1 MNYLKLIRFQNLI
14 MLALMQLLFRYGF
27 LNYQSIPLALN
38 DWQYLLLV
46 FATVMIAAGGYVI
59 NNIMDQATDNYNKPN
74 QVVVGKGISE
84 TNAYNV
90 YFLVTVLGVGSGF
103 YLSNVI
109 AKPGF
114 AAIFIIISATLY
126 LYATTLKQLL
136 LIGNFVVALLLAFSV
151 IIIGIFDLF
160 PVINPEN
167 KAVMRGL
174 FSILLDYAL
183 FAFLINFIR
192 EIVKDMEDVNGDHKQ
207 RMNTLPIAIG
217 LKLTSKVVFIL
228 SLIALIMVIYYIKN
242 YFLPNDLHLATL
254 YALTCIVSP
263 LIYFVIK
270 IDHAKNKK
278 DFHRLSTI
286 LKLIILFGLLSITV
300 VTYNILYHHY
310 A

>member
-1 MNYLKLIRFQNLI
+1 MNYLKLIRFQNLM

-38 DWQYLLLV
+38 NWQYLLLV

-59 NNIMDQATDNYNKPN
+59 NNIIDQATDNYNKPN
-74 QVVVGKGISE
+74 QVVVGRGISE

-90 YFLVTVLGVGSGF
+90 YFLVTVLGVGTGF

-126 LYATTLKQLL
+126 LYAVTLKQLL

-160 PVINPEN
+160 PVITPEN

-183 FAFLINFIR
+183 FAFVINFIR
-192 EIVKDMEDVNGDHKQ
+192 EIVKDMEDINGDYKLG
-207 RMNTLPIAIG
+207 MNTLPIALG
-217 LKLTSKVVFIL
+217 LSRTSKIVFAL
-228 SLIALIMVIYYIKN
+228 SLIPLVMVIFYVKAYI
-242 YFLPNDLHLATL
+242 FENDLYFATL
-254 YALTCIVSP
+254 YALIFIVAP
-263 LIYFVIK
+263 LIYFAVK
-270 IDHAKNKK
+270 MANAKKNQ
-278 DFHRLSTI
+278 DFHHLSTV
-286 LKLIILFGLLSITV
+286 LKLIILFGLFSIAI
-300 VTYNILYHHY
+300 VTYNILHH

>member
-1 MNYLKLIRFQNLI
+1 

-27 LNYQSIPLALN
+27 LNFQSIPLALN

-59 NNIMDQATDNYNKPN
+59 NNIMDQATDNYNKPKN
-74 QVVVGKGISE
+74 VVVGKSISE
-84 TNAYNV
+84 INAYNI
-90 YFLVTVLGVGSGF
+90 YFLTTVLGVSAGF

-114 AAIFIIISATLY
+114 ASIFIIISATLY
-126 LYATTLKQLL
+126 LYATSLKQLL

-183 FAFLINFIR
+183 FAFVVNFIR
-192 EIVKDMEDVNGDHKQ
+192 EIVKDMEDINGDHKQ
-207 RMNTLPIAIG
+207 GMNTLPIALG
-217 LKLTSKVVFIL
+217 LKRTSKVVFVL
-228 SLIALIMVIYYIKN
+228 SLIAIIMVVYYIKN

-254 YALTCIVSP
+254 YSLTCIVSP

-270 IDHAKNKK
+270 IDHAKKKK

-286 LKLIILFGLLSITV
+286 LKLIILFGLFSIAI
-300 VTYNILYHHY
+300 VTYNILHH

>member
-1 MNYLKLIRFQNLI
+1 

-27 LNYQSIPLALN
+27 LNFQSIPLALN

-74 QVVVGKGISE
+74 QVVVGKSISE
-84 TNAYNV
+84 INAYNI
-90 YFLVTVLGVGSGF
+90 YFLTTVLGVSSGF

-109 AKPGF
+109 VKPGF
-114 AAIFIIISATLY
+114 AAIFIFISATLY
-126 LYATTLKQLL
+126 LYATSLKQLL

-183 FAFLINFIR
+183 FAFVVNFIR
-192 EIVKDMEDVNGDHKQ
+192 EIVKDMEDINGDHKQ
-207 RMNTLPIAIG
+207 GMNTLPIALG
-217 LKLTSKVVFIL
+217 LKRTSKVVFVL
-228 SLIALIMVIYYIKN
+228 SLIAIIMVVYYIKN

-254 YALTCIVSP
+254 YSLTCIVSP

-270 IDHAKNKK
+270 IDHAKKKK

-286 LKLIILFGLLSITV
+286 LKLIILFGLFSIAI
-300 VTYNILYHHY
+300 VTYNILHH

>member
-1 MNYLKLIRFQNLI
+1 MNYLKLIRFQNLM

-38 DWQYLLLV
+38 NRQYLLLV

-59 NNIMDQATDNYNKPN
+59 NNIIDQATDNYNKPN
-74 QVVVGKGISE
+74 QVVVGRGISE

-90 YFLVTVLGVGSGF
+90 YFLVTVLGVGTGF

-126 LYATTLKQLL
+126 LYAVTLKQLL

-160 PVINPEN
+160 PVITPEN

-183 FAFLINFIR
+183 FAFVINFIR
-192 EIVKDMEDVNGDHKQ
+192 EIVKDMEDINGDYKLG
-207 RMNTLPIAIG
+207 MNTLPIALG
-217 LKLTSKVVFIL
+217 LSRTSKIVFAL
-228 SLIALIMVIYYIKN
+228 SLIPLVMVIFYVKAYI
-242 YFLPNDLHLATL
+242 FENDLYFATL
-254 YALTCIVSP
+254 YALIFIVAP
-263 LIYFVIK
+263 LIYFAVK
-270 IDHAKNKK
+270 MANAKKNQ
-278 DFHRLSTI
+278 DFHHLSTV
-286 LKLIILFGLLSITV
+286 LKLIILFGLFSIAI
-300 VTYNILYHHY
+300 VTYNILHH

>member
-1 MNYLKLIRFQNLI
+1 MNYLKLIRYKNLL

-27 LNYQSIPLALN
+27 LNFQSIPLALN

-59 NNIMDQATDNYNKPN
+59 NNIMDQSTDNYNKPN
-74 QVVVGKGISE
+74 QVVVGKSISE

-90 YFLVTVLGVGSGF
+90 YFLVTVLGVGTGF

-136 LIGNFVVALLLAFSV
+136 LIGNFVVALLLSFSV

-183 FAFLINFIR
+183 FAFVINFIR
-192 EIVKDMEDVNGDHKQ
+192 EIVKDMEDVNGDYKQ
-207 RMNTLPIAIG
+207 GMNTLPIALG
-217 LKLTSKVVFIL
+217 LSRTSKIVLAL
-228 SLIALIMVIYYIKN
+228 SLIPLVMVIFYVKAYV
-242 YFLPNDLHLATL
+242 FANDLYFATL
-254 YALTCIVSP
+254 YALIFIVAP
-263 LIYFVIK
+263 LIYFTVK
-270 IDHAKNKK
+270 MADAKKNK
-278 DFHRLSTI
+278 DFHHLSTV
-286 LKLIILFGLLSITV
+286 LKLIILFGLFSIAI
-300 VTYNILYHHY
+300 VTYNILHH

>member
-1 MNYLKLIRFQNLI
+1 M

-38 DWQYLLLV
+38 NWQYLLLV

-59 NNIMDQATDNYNKPN
+59 NNIIDQATDNYNKPN
-74 QVVVGKGISE
+74 KVVVGRGISE

-90 YFLVTVLGVGSGF
+90 YFLVTVLGVGTGF

-160 PVINPEN
+160 PVITPEN
-167 KAVMRGL
+167 KSVMRGL

-183 FAFLINFIR
+183 FAFVINFIR
-192 EIVKDMEDVNGDHKQ
+192 EIVKDMEDINGDYKLG
-207 RMNTLPIAIG
+207 MNTLPIALG
-217 LKLTSKVVFIL
+217 LDRTSKIVLAL
-228 SLIALIMVIYYIKN
+228 SLIPLVMVIFYVKAYV
-242 YFLPNDLHLATL
+242 FANDLYFATL
-254 YALTCIVSP
+254 YALIFIVAP
-263 LIYFVIK
+263 LIYFTVK
-270 IDHAKNKK
+270 MAYAKKNQ
-278 DFHRLSTI
+278 DFHHLSTV
-286 LKLIILFGLLSITV
+286 LKLIILFGLFSIAI
-300 VTYNILYHHY
+300 VTYNIFHH

>member
-1 MNYLKLIRFQNLI
+1 

-151 IIIGIFDLF
+151 IIIGFFDLF

-183 FAFLINFIR
+183 FAFVINFIR
-192 EIVKDMEDVNGDHKQ
+192 EIVKDMEDINGDYKQ
-207 RMNTLPIAIG
+207 GMNTLPIALG
-217 LKLTSKVVFIL
+217 LSRTSKIVLAL
-228 SLIALIMVIYYIKN
+228 SLIPLVMVIFYVKAYVFENDLYFATFYALI
-242 YFLPNDLHLATL
+242 F
-254 YALTCIVSP
+254 IVAP
-263 LIYFVIK
+263 LIYFTVK
-270 IDHAKNKK
+270 MANAKKNQ
-278 DFHRLSTI
+278 DFHHLSTV
-286 LKLIILFGLLSITV
+286 LKLIILFGLFSIAI
-300 VTYNILYHHY
+300 VTYNILHH

>member
-1 MNYLKLIRFQNLI
+1 

-183 FAFLINFIR
+183 FAFVINFIR
-192 EIVKDMEDVNGDHKQ
+192 EIVKDMEDINGDYKQ
-207 RMNTLPIAIG
+207 GMNTLPIALG
-217 LKLTSKVVFIL
+217 LSRTSKIVLAL
-228 SLIALIMVIYYIKN
+228 SLIPLVMVIFYVKAYVFENDLYFATFYALI
-242 YFLPNDLHLATL
+242 F
-254 YALTCIVSP
+254 IVAP
-263 LIYFVIK
+263 LIYFTVK
-270 IDHAKNKK
+270 MANAKKNQ
-278 DFHRLSTI
+278 DFHHLSTV
-286 LKLIILFGLLSITV
+286 LKLIILFGLFSIAI
-300 VTYNILYHHY
+300 VTYNILHH